1 MFIEVES
8 ILRRQIKVNVR
19 HIFISLLLYLVIG
32 CFYFF
37 IFLFFGEIKAGKF
50 NVNFFVG

>member
-8 ILRRQIKVNVR
+8 ILRRQIKVFVR

-32 CFYFF
+32 CFFF
-37 IFLFFGEIKAGKF
+37 FFFFFGEIKAGKF